1 VHLLIF
7 AMADSTLLDTVD
19 HALRGGAM
27 ALVLLM
33 AALLLR
39 DHRRSL
45 AARLGAAF
53 AIGVAA
59 YAVCSAEGFATH
71 PALWHLPILMLC
83 LGNSV
88 VFWLFARA
96 LFRESFRLRW
106 WHAALWAIPVADG
119 AIEVLVL
126 LPARSPAAPIVGVAL
141 TLTSLAFALLAVA
154 QTLAGWRVDLVEGRR
169 RLRIFIVGASAAYCA
184 LIGAA
189 ELIFRTGPV
198 PPLAT
203 TLNAAGLASMAAV
216 IAWSVLQSAG
226 EDLFPPRLVATVAPS
241 GTRMIVAATPAP
253 GIRGEDEKLLRA
265 LERLMTVE
273 RAYRQE
279 GLSIGA
285 LALKLGIPE
294 YRLRRLINQG
304 LGYRNFTAFLNG
316 YRIAEAKA
324 ALADPAQA
332 AVPVLTIALDAGFQS
347 LPPFNRAFKTETGQ
361 TPSDYRRSK
370 VGGGGK

>member
-1 VHLLIF
+1 
-7 AMADSTLLDTVD
+7 MADSALLHTID
-19 HALRGGAM
+19 HALRGGVI

-39 DHRRSL
+39 DHLRSL

-59 YAVCSAEGFATH
+59 YAVCSADGFAAH
-71 PALWHLPILMLC
+71 PAFWHLPILVLC

-96 LFRESFRLRW
+96 LFHESFTLRW
-106 WHAALWAIPVADG
+106 WHAAFWATPVVVG
-119 AIEVLVL
+119 SIEIQVL
-126 LPARSPAAPIVGVAL
+126 LPARSPAAEIVGMAL

-184 LIGAA
+184 LIAAA

-203 TLNAAGLASMAAV
+203 TLNAAGLGGMAGV
-216 IAWSVLQSAG
+216 IAWSVLRSAG
-226 EDLFPPRLVATVAPS
+226 EDLFPLQLGSTVGPA
-241 GTRMIVAATPAP
+241 GTPVIMPGTPAP
-253 GIRGEDEKLLRA
+253 GIRGEDEKLLRE
-265 LERLMTVE
+265 LERLMAVE

-279 GLSIGA
+279 GLTIGA

-332 AVPVLTIALDAGFQS
+332 AVPILTIALDAGFQS
-347 LPPFNRAFKTETGQ
+347 LPPFNRAFKAETAL
-361 TPSDYRRSK
+361 TPSDYRRLK
-370 VGGGGK
+370 LGGPGN